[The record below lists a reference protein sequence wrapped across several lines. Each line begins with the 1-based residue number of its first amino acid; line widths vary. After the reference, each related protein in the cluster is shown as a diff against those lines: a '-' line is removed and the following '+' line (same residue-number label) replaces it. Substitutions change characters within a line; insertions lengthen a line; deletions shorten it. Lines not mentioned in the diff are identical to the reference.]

1 MLNIKDKLDL
11 NNFLGDEWE
20 YLSNYD
26 CKIISKDKLCLPGPD
41 FIDRAFLNTNRNV
54 QVLKSL
60 AYIFNTGRLSKT
72 GYLSI
77 LPVDQSI
84 EHGAGFSFAKNPL
97 YFNPDN
103 IIKLAIE
110 SECNAVATTFG
121 NFSMVARKYA
131 HKIPFIVKINH
142 NECLKYPP
150 EYDQIRFGSVR
161 EAWNMGAT
169 AIGATIYFCSSKSDT
184 QIEEV
189 SKAFEEAHSLGLAT
203 ILWCYPRNTNL
214 KTKDADYH
222 TSADITGQCNYIGA
236 TIQADI
242 VKQKLPTLDKG
253 FCKVKNLGKS
263 NTHMYDNLSGP
274 HPIDLCRYQVLNSF
288 MGRVGLI
295 NSGGASTGIS
305 DLADVIKTAIINK
318 KAGGMGVICGRKA
331 FQRPMKEG
339 IEILHCIQDIYLNKE
354 IEIS

>member
-1 MLNIKDKLDL
+1 MLNIKDKLNLNDL
-11 NNFLGDEWE
+11 LGDEWE
-20 YLSNYD
+20 YLKKHQ
-26 CKIISKDKLCLPGPD
+26 CKAISKNILCLPGVD
-41 FIDRAFLNTNRNV
+41 FVERAFLNTNRNV

-72 GYLSI
+72 GYISI
-77 LPVDQSI
+77 LPVDQGI

-97 YFNPDN
+97 YFNPNN

-110 SECNAVATTFG
+110 GRCNAVATTFG
-121 NFSMVARKYA
+121 NFGMVARRYA

-142 NECLKYPP
+142 NDCLKYST
-150 EYDQIRFGSVR
+150 EHNQIQFGSVK

-169 AIGATIYFCSSKSDT
+169 AIGATVYFCSSKSDR
-184 QIEEV
+184 QIVEV
-189 SKAFEEAHSLGLAT
+189 AQAFEEAHSLGLAT
-203 ILWCYPRNTNL
+203 VLWCYPRNTNL
-214 KTKDADYH
+214 KTKGVDYH
-222 TSADITGQCNYIGA
+222 TSADVTGQCNYIGS

-242 VKQKLPTLDKG
+242 VKQKLPTVDKG
-253 FCKVKNLGKS
+253 FYEVDNLGKN
-263 NTHMYDNLSGP
+263 NTHMYDNLSGS

-288 MGRVGLI
+288 MGKVGLI
-295 NSGGASTGIS
+295 NSGGASTGMS

-331 FQRPMKEG
+331 FQKPMKEG
-339 IEILHCIQDIYLNKE
+339 VEILQRIQDIYLNKE